1 VAGPVLRRRWFGFAR
16 WFLGLR
22 IVVLGVVGG
31 GGRFLL
37 LDEGGVRCPNDR
49 WERSAAGVD
58 DAGVERL
65 VERGIVVE
73 Q

>member
-1 VAGPVLRRRWFGFAR
+1 M
-16 WFLGLR
+16 
-22 IVVLGVVGG
+22 LGVVGG
-31 GGRFLL
+31 GGRFSV